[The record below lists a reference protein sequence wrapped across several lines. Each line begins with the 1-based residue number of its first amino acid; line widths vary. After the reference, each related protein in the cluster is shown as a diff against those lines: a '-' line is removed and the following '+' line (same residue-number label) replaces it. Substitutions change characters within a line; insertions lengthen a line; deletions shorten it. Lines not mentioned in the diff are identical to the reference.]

1 MPASTLEEH
10 LPDHLRSLVRGYR
23 WTRQTIGRSQ
33 AGVFRLDAPGQ
44 PTLFLK
50 VEPSGPLAELA
61 GEAARLGW
69 LADQGVACP
78 SVVAF
83 TTDGG
88 HDWLLTTAVPG
99 RDLVSLPPGGAAA
112 AVDVMAGA
120 LRDLHAL
127 DIRDCLF
134 DHGLDHRIAHAR
146 LRMEAGAVDADDF
159 DDERQGWSAEDAFAR
174 LLETK
179 PPTEDLVVTH
189 GDACM
194 PNFIADG
201 DDFSG
206 FVDCGRLGV
215 ADRHQDL
222 ALACWSIR
230 YNLGEAWIEPF
241 LQRYGTAGID
251 AGKLSY
257 YRLLDEFF

>member
-1 MPASTLEEH
+1 MPASPLEND
-10 LPDHLRSLVRGYR
+10 LPGPVRQQVRGYR

-33 AGVFRLDAPGQ
+33 AGVFRLDAPGK
-44 PTLFLK
+44 PILFLK

-69 LADQGVACP
+69 LTDRGVACP
-78 SVVAF
+78 RVAAF
-83 TTDGG
+83 AADRG
-88 HDWLLTTAVPG
+88 HDWLLMTAVPG
-99 RDLVSLPPGGAAA
+99 CDLVSLPPGNAVAAIG
-112 AVDVMAGA
+112 VMADA
-120 LRDLHAL
+120 LRRLHAL
-127 DIRDCLF
+127 DIRSCPF
-134 DHGLDHRIAHAR
+134 DHSLDHRIADAR
-146 LRMEAGAVDADDF
+146 VRVEAGAVDTDDF

-179 PPTEDLVVTH
+179 PSAEDLVVTH

-194 PNFIADG
+194 PNFIAEG
-201 DDFSG
+201 DAFSG

-241 LQRYGTAGID
+241 LQRYGGAGID